1 MRHLLV
7 NKGEYM
13 KEIMWNIRNI
23 RFVSFDEVYDN
34 RDEFR
39 KEVLMLDSDS
49 LEIYKW
55 YYYHQLCLMT
65 SKKAY
70 LKELLW
76 EYLSSDHISL
86 ELRCELARQYRIY
99 KRVENIQ
106 D

>member
-23 RFVSFDEVYDN
+23 RFVSFDEIYENKDY
-34 RDEFR
+34 FR
-39 KEVLMLDSDS
+39 QQVLMLDTDT

-65 SKKAY
+65 SKRAY

-76 EYLSSDHISL
+76 EYLSSERIGI
-86 ELRCELARQYRIY
+86 ELMSELAIQYRIY
-99 KRVENIQ
+99 KRQKDV
-106 D
+106 